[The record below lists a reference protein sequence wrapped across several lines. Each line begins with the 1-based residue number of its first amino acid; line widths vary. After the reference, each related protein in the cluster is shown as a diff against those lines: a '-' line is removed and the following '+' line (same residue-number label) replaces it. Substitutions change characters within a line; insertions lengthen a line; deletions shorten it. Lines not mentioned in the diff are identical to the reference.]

1 MIQKLKQLYQTKKE
15 IINYL
20 IFGLLTTIVNYIV
33 FFPLLLLFKQIPTVI
48 SNTIAWFISL
58 LFAYFTNR
66 RWVFQSQAKGLKAIL
81 IEFWWFLIARIF
93 SLFIDNLIVYLGID
107 RWHQNELLVKL
118 VSQILIVILNYLFSK
133 WIFKSKKAPK

>member
-81 IEFWWFLIARIF
+81 IEFWWFLIARIL
-93 SLFIDNLIVYLGID
+93 SLFIDNLFVYLGID

>member
-33 FFPLLLLFKQIPTVI
+33 FFLLLLLFKQIPTVI

-93 SLFIDNLIVYLGID
+93 SLFIDNLFVYLGID
-107 RWHQNELLVKL
+107 RWHQNEFLVKL

>member
-33 FFPLLLLFKQIPTVI
+33 FFLLLLLFKQIPTVI
-48 SNTIAWFISL
+48 SNTIAWFISF
-58 LFAYFTNR
+58 LFAYFTNLR
-66 RWVFQSQAKGLKAIL
+66 CVFQSQAKGLKAIL

-93 SLFIDNLIVYLGID
+93 SLFIDNLFVYLGID

>member
-20 IFGLLTTIVNYIV
+20 IFGLLTTIVNYIA
-33 FFPLLLLFKQIPTVI
+33 FFSLLLLFKQIPTVI

-93 SLFIDNLIVYLGID
+93 SLFIDNLFVYLGID

>member
-20 IFGLLTTIVNYIV
+20 IFGLLTTIVNYIA
-33 FFPLLLLFKQIPTVI
+33 FFSLLLLFKQIPTVI

-93 SLFIDNLIVYLGID
+93 SLFIDNLFVYLGID
-107 RWHQNELLVKL
+107 RWHQNEFLVKL

>member
-33 FFPLLLLFKQIPTVI
+33 FFLLLLLFKQMPTVI

-81 IEFWWFLIARIF
+81 IEFWWFLTARIF
-93 SLFIDNLIVYLGID
+93 SLLIDNLIVYLGID

-118 VSQILIVILNYLFSK
+118 VSQIFIVILNYLFSK
-133 WIFKSKKAPK
+133 WIFKSKKAAK

>member
-1 MIQKLKQLYQTKKE
+1 MIPKLKQLYQTKKE

-33 FFPLLLLFKQIPTVI
+33 FFLLLLLFKQMPTVI
-48 SNTIAWFISL
+48 SNSIAWFISL

-66 RWVFQSQAKGLKAIL
+66 RWVFQSQAKGLKATL
-81 IEFWWFLIARIF
+81 IEFWWFLTARIF

-107 RWHQNELLVKL
+107 RWHQNESLVKL

-133 WIFKSKKAPK
+133 WIFKSKKAAK

>member
-33 FFPLLLLFKQIPTVI
+33 FFLLLLLFKQIPTVI
-48 SNTIAWFISL
+48 SNTIAWFISI

>member
-33 FFPLLLLFKQIPTVI
+33 FFLLLLLFKQIPTVI
-48 SNTIAWFISL
+48 SNTIAWFISF

-93 SLFIDNLIVYLGID
+93 SLFIDNLFVYLGID